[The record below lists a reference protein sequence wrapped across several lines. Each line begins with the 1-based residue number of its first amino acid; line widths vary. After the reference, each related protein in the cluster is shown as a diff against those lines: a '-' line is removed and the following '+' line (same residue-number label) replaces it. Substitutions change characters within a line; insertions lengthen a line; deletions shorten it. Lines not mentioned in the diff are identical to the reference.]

1 MALISTEELYL
12 FHRMDRKIFSILVIQ
27 LARNPCQSLLVMALW
42 LWLEN
47 FGYPSLIS
55 KLVGISLN
63 TINDVAQ
70 EAESCLM
77 CLELVNFP
85 IPNNGGL
92 LLTTTILGVEIS
104 LQLFKLRRYSIIYGV
119 KNVLNETC
127 ARIFDDILLH
137 VLGTTHVSRLIPPYP
152 YYRPMINIPKF
163 PHRLFGKF
171 PPTNFEEFDRDLFGQ
186 RIWENRI
193 SFDDLEDEDKTLF
206 LTFSKGFPVTREE
219 VRYFFKIK
227 YGVNCIKGIRMGR
240 RNSNGQVLHA
250 TMVVNNLETLDKILN
265 GRRVAKFAFN
275 RKHIWA
281 RKYERRE

>member
-77 CLELVNFP
+77 CLELANFP

>member
-1 MALISTEELYL
+1 
-12 FHRMDRKIFSILVIQ
+12 MDRKIFSILVIQ

-77 CLELVNFP
+77 CLELANFP

-186 RIWENRI
+186 RKWENRI

-219 VRYFFKIK
+219 VKYFFKIK

-265 GRRVAKFAFN
+265 GRRVAKCAFN